1 METLRIATW
10 NMRAAFPKLKGPTKT
25 EEMWK
30 WAHTNLAADIYVF
43 TEAKIPETGIP
54 NGWNAVW
61 VEGGIGGRRPWG
73 TIIASPTLELQRS
86 EFVSNPD
93 NDPEYEHPVP
103 ATTECVD
110 VVIDGEVWGTVVG
123 VYGFLLDGKSGGD
136 ALFGISCKI
145 TDALL
150 AHDLPLIVAGD
161 FNLHP
166 THVLELFDVI
176 HMKDVIAIDGSRKE
190 RADGVGGTRVWTH
203 KNTDDPNKNAS
214 IQELDF
220 IFATEDL
227 WDELIDVRAGI
238 EDFPDAWT
246 VSDHA
251 PVVAEFR
258 IQN

>member
-1 METLRIATW
+1 
-10 NMRAAFPKLKGPTKT
+10 
-25 EEMWK
+25 
-30 WAHTNLAADIYVF
+30 
-43 TEAKIPETGIP
+43 
-54 NGWNAVW
+54 
-61 VEGGIGGRRPWG
+61 
-73 TIIASPTLELQRS
+73 LELQRS

>member
-30 WAHTNLAADIYVF
+30 WAHKNLAADIYVF
-43 TEAKIPETGIP
+43 TEAKIPESGIP

-73 TIIASPTLELQRS
+73 TIVASPTLELRPS
-86 EFVSNPD
+86 ELKRNPTEI
-93 NDPEYEHPVP
+93 PEYELPLP
-103 ATTECVD
+103 ATTQCAD
-110 VVIDGEVWGTVVG
+110 VIIEGDVWGTVIG
-123 VYGFLLDGKSGGD
+123 SYGFLIDGKSGYE
-136 ALFGISCKI
+136 ALFGIMCEVVDVLH
-145 TDALL
+145 T
-150 AHDLPLIVAGD
+150 HDKPVVLAGD
-161 FNLHP
+161 LNLHP
-166 THVLELFDVI
+166 INVIEVFDELD
-176 HMKDVIAIDGSRKE
+176 MKDVIAIDGSRNE

-203 KNTDDPNKNAS
+203 KNTDDPNKKAS
-214 IQELDF
+214 VQELDF

-227 WDELIDVRAGI
+227 WEELINVQAGI

-258 IQN
+258 IQK

>member
-30 WAHTNLAADIYVF
+30 WAHANLAADIYVF
-43 TEAKIPETGIP
+43 TEAKIPETGKP

-73 TIIASPTLELQRS
+73 TIVASPTLELQRS
-86 EFVSNPD
+86 EFASNPD
-93 NDPEYEHPVP
+93 NDPEHEYPVP

-110 VVIDGEVWGTVVG
+110 VVINGEVWGTVVG
-123 VYGFLLDGKSGGD
+123 AYGFLSDGKSGD
-136 ALFGISCKI
+136 EALFGIACQI
-145 TDALL
+145 MDALL
-150 AHDLPLIVAGD
+150 AHELPLIVAGD

-166 THVLELFDVI
+166 RDVLELFDVI

-190 RADGVGGTRVWTH
+190 RADGIGGTRVWTH